1 MSKNVPWWLNWPSE
15 AQSFSTTSN
24 TSAERA
30 RTPAGVAGS
39 RPNSA
44 RSVGMAPPPMP
55 HWNRPRA
62 M

>member
-15 AQSFSTTSN
+15 AHSFSTTSS

-30 RTPAGVAGS
+30 RTLAGVAGS

-55 HWNRPRA
+55 H
-62 M
+62 